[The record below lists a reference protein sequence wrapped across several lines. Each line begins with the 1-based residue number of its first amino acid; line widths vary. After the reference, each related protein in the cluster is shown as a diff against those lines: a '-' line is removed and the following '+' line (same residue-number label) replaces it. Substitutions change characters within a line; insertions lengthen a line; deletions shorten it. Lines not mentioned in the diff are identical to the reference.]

1 MYACTYVRM
10 CVYIYIY
17 THVQGIHMHMF
28 VKQRHVCHHR
38 GKSANNLSADASEIG
53 LGLLLCRNVVL
64 EFRLVVYP
72 SSFG

>member
-1 MYACTYVRM
+1 MQLGLSMPANRVTA
-10 CVYIYIY
+10 
-17 THVQGIHMHMF
+17 
-28 VKQRHVCHHR
+28 VCPHR

-53 LGLLLCRNVVL
+53 LGLLLCRIVVL